1 MRTLAVAAC
10 GTFLS
15 LSEHETFGPL
25 VDCVCSGGT
34 GKPAVV
40 HEGRA
45 ESCPSGFFY
54 GVRTSFLLESASWK
68 LFRDE
73 PGYGKKMRSLV
84 RQPFKARTTE
94 ELMALLSAVAT
105 AILAVII
112 VAMLY
117 FGREI
122 FVPIALAI
130 LLSFVLAP
138 LVGILQRIRVPRGLA
153 VVSVVVFAF
162 ALIFAM
168 GSLLA
173 TQLTQLA
180 GDLPR
185 YQSTI
190 TEKIQSFRDTKAGRG
205 TLERASDMLKDLG
218 KELDKPK
225 DAASGHASSSAI
237 LPKAPGPQTPVP
249 VEVRQPDPGALESL
263 RTLISPLVHPLATTG
278 IIIIFVIFILLQRE
292 DLRNRLIR
300 LAGSYD
306 LQRTTAALDDAAGR
320 LSRLFLIQLV
330 LNGAFGLVI
339 GIGLWLIGIPSA
351 ILWGILAAV
360 LRFVPYIGAVIAAAF
375 PLALAVA
382 VDPGWSMLLWTLAL
396 FLVVEPVV
404 GHVIEP
410 MVYGHSTGL
419 SPVAVVA
426 SATFWTALWGPI
438 GLVLATP
445 LTVCLVVLGR
455 HVERLEFLDV
465 MFGDRPALSPPEI
478 FYQRML
484 AGDPTE
490 AAEKA
495 EQFLKERS
503 LASYYDE
510 VALKGLQ
517 LAQVDAERGALD
529 QERLTKIRDAVS
541 EFASDVSDQDDRPPA
556 KINLTTDAEA
566 SSAVESV
573 AENAAHENLP
583 ILSKEN
589 LPPGWQGEHPVLC
602 MAGRSLIDEAAAI
615 MLAQL
620 STAHGLA
627 ARVEGPEALSTTNVF
642 RLETTGVAI
651 VCLVYLD
658 ASGPAHMRYSVRR
671 LRRRLPKATIILGCL
686 VRDIDPAA
694 LELLREGAKA
704 DLVAASLGEAV
715 KLCIEATGVEDQPHA
730 ASRLER
736 STTAAA

>member
-1 MRTLAVAAC
+1 MAGRADLASYR
-10 GTFLS
+10 GTVSKGESYVVIRLR
-15 LSEHETFGPL
+15 
-25 VDCVCSGGT
+25 T
-34 GKPAVV
+34 GKGIVI
-40 HEGRA
+40 
-45 ESCPSGFFY
+45 
-54 GVRTSFLLESASWK
+54 
-68 LFRDE
+68 
-73 PGYGKKMRSLV
+73 
-84 RQPFKARTTE
+84 RQSFKARTSE
-94 ELMALLSAVAT
+94 ELIALLSAVAT

-112 VAMLY
+112 IMVLY

-122 FVPIALAI
+122 IIPIALAI

-138 LVGILQRIRVPRGLA
+138 LVGLLQRMVPRGLA
-153 VVSVVVFAF
+153 VVSVVVLAF

-173 TQLTQLA
+173 SQLTQLA

-190 TEKIQSFRDTKAGRG
+190 SEKIQLFRDTTAGRG
-205 TLERASDMLKDLG
+205 TLERASGMLKDLS

-225 DAASGHASSSAI
+225 DAASALGSGALIA
-237 LPKAPGPQTPVP
+237 PKASAPLTPVP
-249 VEVRQPDPGALESL
+249 VEVLQPDPSAMESL
-263 RTLISPLVHPLATTG
+263 QSLISPLLHPLATTG

-300 LAGSYD
+300 LAGSHD
-306 LQRTTAALDDAAGR
+306 LQRTTAALDDAAAR
-320 LSRLFLIQLV
+320 LSRLFLIQLL
-330 LNGAFGLVI
+330 LNGTFGVVI
-339 GIGLWLIGIPSA
+339 GTGLWLIGIPSA

-360 LRFVPYIGAVIAAAF
+360 LRFVPYIGAAIAAAF

-382 VDPGWSMLLWTLAL
+382 VDPSWSMLLWTLAL
-396 FLVVEPVV
+396 FLVVEPIV

-455 HVERLEFLDV
+455 HVERLEFLDI

-495 EQFLKERS
+495 EEFLKERS
-503 LASYYDE
+503 LTSYYDE

-517 LAQVDAERGALD
+517 LAQADAERGALD
-529 QERLTKIRDAVS
+529 DERLTKIRDAVY
-541 EFASDVSDQDDRPPA
+541 EFANDLSDQDDRPPPKVRA
-556 KINLTTDAEA
+556 TTDAEA
-566 SSAVESV
+566 TSAVESV
-573 AENAAHENLP
+573 AEDAPFEDLP
-583 ILSKEN
+583 ILNKDD
-589 LPPGWQGEHPVLC
+589 LPPEWQGEHPVLC
-602 MAGRSLIDEAAAI
+602 VAGRSLIDEAAAI
-615 MLAQL
+615 MLGQL

-627 ARVEGPEALSTTNVF
+627 ARVEGAGALSTTNVF

-651 VCLVYLD
+651 VCLIYMD
-658 ASGPAHMRYSVRR
+658 AAGPAHMRYSVRR
-671 LRRRLPKATIILGCL
+671 LRRKLPKATIILGCWIK
-686 VRDIDPAA
+686 DIDPAA
-694 LELLREGAKA
+694 LEELRDSAKA
-704 DLVAASLGEAV
+704 DLAATSLGEAI
-715 KLCIEATGVEDQPHA
+715 KLCIEATGTESRQPGNVA
-730 ASRLER
+730 AHDGGNLR
-736 STTAAA
+736 SAGGAG

>member
-1 MRTLAVAAC
+1 VIGQPFRT
-10 GTFLS
+10 
-15 LSEHETFGPL
+15 
-25 VDCVCSGGT
+25 
-34 GKPAVV
+34 
-40 HEGRA
+40 
-45 ESCPSGFFY
+45 
-54 GVRTSFLLESASWK
+54 RTS
-68 LFRDE
+68 
-73 PGYGKKMRSLV
+73 
-84 RQPFKARTTE
+84 E
-94 ELMALLSAVAT
+94 ELMTLLSAVAT
-105 AILAVII
+105 AILAFMII
-112 VAMLY
+112 TALY

-122 FVPIALAI
+122 LVPIALAI

-138 LVGILQRIRVPRGLA
+138 LVGLLQRVRVPRGLA
-153 VVSVVVFAF
+153 VVSVVTIAF

-185 YQSTI
+185 YQSTMS
-190 TEKIQSFRDTKAGRG
+190 EKVQSLRETTAGRG
-205 TLERASDMLKDLG
+205 TLERASGMLKDLS

-225 DAASGHASSSAI
+225 DAASALGH
-237 LPKAPGPQTPVP
+237 LGPKTPAPLAPVP

-263 RTLISPLVHPLATTG
+263 RSLISPLIHPLATTG
-278 IIIIFVIFILLQRE
+278 IIIIFVVFILLQRA

-300 LAGSYD
+300 LAGSHD
-306 LQRTTAALDDAAGR
+306 LQRTTAALDDAAAR

-330 LNGAFGLVI
+330 VNGAFGMVI
-339 GIGLWLIGIPSA
+339 GVGLWLIGIPSA

-360 LRFVPYIGAVIAAAF
+360 LRFVPYIGAFIAAAF

-382 VDPGWSMLLWTLAL
+382 VDPGWSMLIWTLAL

-541 EFASDVSDQDDRPPA
+541 EFASDLSDQDDPPPA
-556 KINLTTDAEA
+556 KVNLTTDAEA

-589 LPPGWQGEHPVLC
+589 LPPEWQGEHPVLC
-602 MAGRSLIDEAAAI
+602 VAGRSLIDEAAAI

-620 STAHGLA
+620 STAHGLT
-627 ARVEGPEALSTTNVF
+627 ARVEGAEALSTTNVF
-642 RLETTGVAI
+642 RLDTTGVAT

-658 ASGPAHMRYSVRR
+658 ASGPAHMRYAVRR
-671 LRRRLPKATIILGCL
+671 LRRKLPKATIILGCW
-686 VRDIDPAA
+686 VKDIDPAA

-715 KLCIEATGVEDQPHA
+715 KLCIETTGAEDRHA
-730 ASRLER
+730 ASKQDKP
-736 STTAAA
+736 TTAAA

>member
-1 MRTLAVAAC
+1 MPQP
-10 GTFLS
+10 TFKRARSSIVLLPSVSALS
-15 LSEHETFGPL
+15 
-25 VDCVCSGGT
+25 
-34 GKPAVV
+34 ARRIRVV
-40 HEGRA
+40 I
-45 ESCPSGFFY
+45 
-54 GVRTSFLLESASWK
+54 
-68 LFRDE
+68 
-73 PGYGKKMRSLV
+73 
-84 RQPFKARTTE
+84 RQPFRARTSE
-94 ELMALLSAVAT
+94 ELIALLSAVAT
-105 AILAVII
+105 AILAFII
-112 VAMLY
+112 ITTLY

-138 LVGILQRIRVPRGLA
+138 LVGVLQRIRMPRGLA
-153 VVSVVVFAF
+153 VVSVVILAF
-162 ALIFAM
+162 VLIFAM

-190 TEKIQSFRDTKAGRG
+190 SEKIQSFRETTAGRG
-205 TLERASDMLKDLG
+205 TLERASGMLKDLS
-218 KELDKPK
+218 KELEKPK
-225 DAASGHASSSAI
+225 DAAAGTGSI
-237 LPKAPGPQTPVP
+237 LSPKAPAPLTPVP
-249 VEVRQPDPGALESL
+249 VEVRQPDPSALESL
-263 RTLISPLVHPLATTG
+263 QSLISPLLHPLATTG

-300 LAGSYD
+300 LAGSHD
-306 LQRTTAALDDAAGR
+306 LQRTTAALDDAASR
-320 LSRLFLIQLV
+320 LSRLFLFQLL
-330 LNGAFGLVI
+330 LNGAFGIII
-339 GIGLWLIGIPSA
+339 GTGLWLIGIPSA

-382 VDPGWSMLLWTLAL
+382 VDPGWTMLLWTLAL

-495 EQFLKERS
+495 EEFLKERS
-503 LASYYDE
+503 LSSYYDE

-517 LAQVDAERGALD
+517 LAQADSERGALD
-529 QERLTKIRDAVS
+529 HERLAKIKDAVA
-541 EFASDVSDQDDRPPA
+541 EFATDLSEQDDRPQPQLSA
-556 KINLTTDAEA
+556 TTDVEA
-566 SSAVESV
+566 TSAVETV
-573 AENAAHENLP
+573 AEDAPYENLP
-583 ILSKEN
+583 VLSKED
-589 LPPGWQGEHPVLC
+589 LPPEWQAEHPVLC
-602 MAGRSLIDEAAAI
+602 VAGRSLIDEAAAI
-615 MLAQL
+615 MLGQL
-620 STAHGLA
+620 STAHGLK
-627 ARVEGPEALSTTNVF
+627 ARVEAAEALSTANIF
-642 RLETTGVAI
+642 RLETTGVMI

-658 ASGPAHMRYSVRR
+658 LSAPAHMRYAVRR
-671 LRRRLPKATIILGCL
+671 LRRKLPQATIILGCWMK
-686 VRDIDPAA
+686 DIDVGG
-694 LELLREGAKA
+694 LEGLRDGARA

-715 KLCIEATGVEDQPHA
+715 KLCIELARADKQSDIAPKPEQPSA
-730 ASRLER
+730 A
-736 STTAAA
+736 TAA

>member
-1 MRTLAVAAC
+1 VI
-10 GTFLS
+10 
-15 LSEHETFGPL
+15 
-25 VDCVCSGGT
+25 
-34 GKPAVV
+34 
-40 HEGRA
+40 
-45 ESCPSGFFY
+45 
-54 GVRTSFLLESASWK
+54 
-68 LFRDE
+68 
-73 PGYGKKMRSLV
+73 
-84 RQPFKARTTE
+84 RQPFRARTSE
-94 ELMALLSAVAT
+94 ELIALLSAVAT
-105 AILAVII
+105 AILAFII
-112 VAMLY
+112 ITTLY

-138 LVGILQRIRVPRGLA
+138 LVGVLQRIRMPRGLA
-153 VVSVVVFAF
+153 VVSVVILAF
-162 ALIFAM
+162 VLIFAM

-190 TEKIQSFRDTKAGRG
+190 SEKIQSFRETTAGRG
-205 TLERASDMLKDLG
+205 TLERASGMLKDLS
-218 KELDKPK
+218 KELEKPK
-225 DAASGHASSSAI
+225 DAAAGTGSI
-237 LPKAPGPQTPVP
+237 LSPKAPAPLTPVP
-249 VEVRQPDPGALESL
+249 VEVRQPDPSALESL
-263 RTLISPLVHPLATTG
+263 QSLISPLLHPLATTG

-300 LAGSYD
+300 LAGSHD

-320 LSRLFLIQLV
+320 LSRLFLIQLL
-330 LNGAFGLVI
+330 LNGTFGVVI
-339 GIGLWLIGIPSA
+339 GLGLWLIGIPSA
-351 ILWGILAAV
+351 ILWGILATV
-360 LRFVPYIGAVIAAAF
+360 LRFVPYIGAAIAAAF

-382 VDPGWSMLLWTLAL
+382 VDPSWPMLLWTIAL
-396 FLVVEPVV
+396 FLVVEPIV

-465 MFGDRPALSPPEI
+465 MFGDRPALTPPEI

-495 EQFLKERS
+495 EEFLKERS
-503 LASYYDE
+503 LSSYYDE

-529 QERLTKIRDAVS
+529 DERLTKIRDAVD
-541 EFASDVSDQDDRPPA
+541 EFTNNLSDQDDRLPP
-556 KINLTTDAEA
+556 KLRSTTDAEA
-566 SSAVESV
+566 TSAVESV
-573 AENAAHENLP
+573 AEDAPYEDLP
-583 ILSKEN
+583 VLSKGE
-589 LPPGWQGEHPVLC
+589 LPSEWQSEYPVLC
-602 MAGRSLIDEAAAI
+602 MAGRSFLDEAAAI
-615 MLAQL
+615 MLGQL

-627 ARVEGPEALSTTNVF
+627 ARVEGAEALSTANIF
-642 RLETTGVAI
+642 RLETTGVAV
-651 VCLVYLD
+651 VCLVYMD
-658 ASGPAHMRYSVRR
+658 GSGPAHMRYSVRR
-671 LRRRLPKATIILGCL
+671 LRRKLPKATIILGCWMK
-686 VRDIDPAA
+686 DMDPAG
-694 LELLREGAKA
+694 LELLRDGAKA
-704 DLVAASLGEAV
+704 DLVAASLGEAI
-715 KLCIEATGVEDQPHA
+715 KLCIEATGIDSHRQPA
-730 ASRLER
+730 KQDER
-736 STTAAA
+736 SATTAV

>member
-1 MRTLAVAAC
+1 MRPVI
-10 GTFLS
+10 
-15 LSEHETFGPL
+15 
-25 VDCVCSGGT
+25 
-34 GKPAVV
+34 
-40 HEGRA
+40 
-45 ESCPSGFFY
+45 
-54 GVRTSFLLESASWK
+54 
-68 LFRDE
+68 
-73 PGYGKKMRSLV
+73 

-105 AILAVII
+105 AILAAMII
-112 VAMLY
+112 AMLY

-138 LVGILQRIRVPRGLA
+138 LVAILQRIRVPRGLA
-153 VVSVVVFAF
+153 VVSLVMLAF
-162 ALIFAM
+162 ALIFAT

-190 TEKIQSFRDTKAGRG
+190 SEKIQSFRDTKAGRG
-205 TLERASDMLKDLG
+205 TLERASDMLKDLS
-218 KELDKPK
+218 KEIDKPK
-225 DAASGHASSSAI
+225 DAASARASSSI
-237 LPKAPGPQTPVP
+237 VRSNAPGPQVPVP

-306 LQRTTAALDDAAGR
+306 LQRTTAALDDAAAR
-320 LSRLFLIQLV
+320 LSRLFLTELIV
-330 LNGAFGLVI
+330 NGAFGVVI
-339 GIGLWLIGIPSA
+339 GTGLWLIGIPSA

-404 GHVIEP
+404 GQVIEP

-517 LAQVDAERGALD
+517 LAQADAERGALD
-529 QERLTKIRDAVS
+529 PERLTKIRDAVS

-556 KINLTTDAEA
+556 KANLTTDAEA

-602 MAGRSLIDEAAAI
+602 VGGRSLIDEAAAI

-627 ARVEGPEALSTTNVF
+627 ARVEGAEALSTANVF

-671 LRRRLPKATIILGCL
+671 LRRKLPKATIILGCW
-686 VRDIDPAA
+686 VKDIDPAA
-694 LELLREGAKA
+694 LELVREGAKA
-704 DLVAASLGEAV
+704 DLAAASLGDAV
-715 KLCIEATGVEDQPHA
+715 KLCIEATGVKDRRHA
-730 ASRLER
+730 ASKREKPA
-736 STTAAA
+736 TAVA

>member
-1 MRTLAVAAC
+1 
-10 GTFLS
+10 
-15 LSEHETFGPL
+15 
-25 VDCVCSGGT
+25 
-34 GKPAVV
+34 
-40 HEGRA
+40 
-45 ESCPSGFFY
+45 
-54 GVRTSFLLESASWK
+54 
-68 LFRDE
+68 
-73 PGYGKKMRSLV
+73 
-84 RQPFKARTTE
+84 
-94 ELMALLSAVAT
+94 
-105 AILAVII
+105 
-112 VAMLY
+112 
-117 FGREI
+117 
-122 FVPIALAI
+122 
-130 LLSFVLAP
+130 
-138 LVGILQRIRVPRGLA
+138 
-153 VVSVVVFAF
+153 
-162 ALIFAM
+162 
-168 GSLLA
+168 
-173 TQLTQLA
+173 
-180 GDLPR
+180 
-185 YQSTI
+185 
-190 TEKIQSFRDTKAGRG
+190 
-205 TLERASDMLKDLG
+205 MLKDLS
-218 KELDKPK
+218 KEIDKPK
-225 DAASGHASSSAI
+225 DTASTPASGSIANS
-237 LPKAPGPQTPVP
+237 KGPGPQAPVP

-263 RTLISPLVHPLATTG
+263 RTLIAPLVHPLATTG

-320 LSRLFLIQLV
+320 LSRLFLTQLIV
-330 LNGAFGLVI
+330 NGAFGVVI
-339 GIGLWLIGIPSA
+339 GIGLWLIGTPSA
-351 ILWGILAAV
+351 ILWGILATV

-396 FLVVEPVV
+396 FLTVEPVV

-426 SATFWTALWGPI
+426 AATFWTALWGPI

-484 AGDPTE
+484 AGDPAE

-517 LAQVDAERGALD
+517 LAQIDAERGALD
-529 QERLTKIRDAVS
+529 PERLTTIRDAVR
-541 EFASDVSDQDDRPPA
+541 EFAGDLADQDERPPT
-556 KINLTTDAEA
+556 KVHLTNDAEA

-573 AENAAHENLP
+573 AEDAAHENLP
-583 ILSKEN
+583 VISRED
-589 LPPGWQGEHPVLC
+589 LPSDWLGEHPVLC
-602 MAGRSLIDEAAAI
+602 MAGRNLIDEAAAI

-627 ARVEGPEALSTTNVF
+627 ARVEGAKSLSSTNVF

-651 VCLVYLD
+651 VCLIYLD
-658 ASGPAHMRYSVRR
+658 TSGPAHMRYSVRR
-671 LRRRLPKATIILGCL
+671 LRRKLPKAIIILGCW
-686 VRDIDPAA
+686 VNDIDPTS
-694 LELLREGAKA
+694 LEVLRDNAKA
-704 DLVAASLGEAV
+704 DLVAASLGDTV
-715 KLCIEATGVEDQPHA
+715 KLCIETTGVARHSLA
-730 ASRLER
+730 ASEQEK

>member
-1 MRTLAVAAC
+1 MV
-10 GTFLS
+10 
-15 LSEHETFGPL
+15 
-25 VDCVCSGGT
+25 
-34 GKPAVV
+34 
-40 HEGRA
+40 
-45 ESCPSGFFY
+45 
-54 GVRTSFLLESASWK
+54 
-68 LFRDE
+68 
-73 PGYGKKMRSLV
+73 
-84 RQPFKARTTE
+84 
-94 ELMALLSAVAT
+94 
-105 AILAVII
+105 
-112 VAMLY
+112 LY

-122 FVPIALAI
+122 IIPIALAI

-138 LVGILQRIRVPRGLA
+138 LVGLLQRIRIPRGLA
-153 VVSVVVFAF
+153 VVSVVTIAF
-162 ALIFAM
+162 ALLFAM

-190 TEKIQSFRDTKAGRG
+190 SEKIQSFRETTAGRG
-205 TLERASDMLKDLG
+205 TLERASGMLKDLS

-225 DAASGHASSSAI
+225 DAASALGAGAS
-237 LPKAPGPQTPVP
+237 PKAAAPLTPVP

-263 RTLISPLVHPLATTG
+263 QSLISPLLHPLATTG

-300 LAGSYD
+300 LAGSHD
-306 LQRTTAALDDAAGR
+306 LQRTTAALDDAASR
-320 LSRLFLIQLV
+320 LSRLFLIQLL
-330 LNGAFGLVI
+330 LNGSFGVI
-339 GIGLWLIGIPSA
+339 IGTGLWLIGVPSA

-360 LRFVPYIGAVIAAAF
+360 LRFVPYIGAAIAAAF
-375 PLALAVA
+375 PLVLAVA
-382 VDPGWSMLLWTLAL
+382 VDPTWSMLLWTLAL
-396 FLVVEPVV
+396 FLVVEPIV

-490 AAEKA
+490 ASDKA
-495 EQFLKERS
+495 EEFLKERS
-503 LASYYDE
+503 LTSYYDE

-517 LAQVDAERGALD
+517 LAQADAERGALN
-529 QERLTKIRDAVS
+529 QERLTKIRDAVT
-541 EFASDVSDQDDRPPA
+541 EFTNNISDPDDRPLP
-556 KINLTTDAEA
+556 KVNSTTDAEA
-566 SSAVESV
+566 TSAVETV
-573 AENAAHENLP
+573 GEDAPYEKLP
-583 ILSKEN
+583 ILSKRD
-589 LPPGWQGEHPVLC
+589 LPPEWQGEYPVLC
-602 MAGRSLIDEAAAI
+602 VAGRSLIDEAAAI

-620 STAHGLA
+620 STSHGLA
-627 ARVEGPEALSTTNVF
+627 ARVEAAEALSTANVF

-651 VCLVYLD
+651 VCLIYMD

-671 LRRRLPKATIILGCL
+671 LRRKLPKATIILGCWMK
-686 VRDIDPAA
+686 DMDPAE
-694 LELLREGAKA
+694 LEKLRDGAKA
-704 DLVAASLGEAV
+704 DFAAASLGEAL
-715 KLCIEATGVEDQPHA
+715 KLCIEATGQEGRAQTSSEDKL
-730 ASRLER
+730 SG
-736 STTAAA
+736 TAAA